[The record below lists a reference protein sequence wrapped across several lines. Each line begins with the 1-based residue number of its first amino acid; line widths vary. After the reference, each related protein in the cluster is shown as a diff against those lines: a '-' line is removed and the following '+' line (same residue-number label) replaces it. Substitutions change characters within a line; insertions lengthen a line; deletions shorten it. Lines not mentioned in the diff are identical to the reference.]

1 MTGDTDRRERRRWSG
16 WDDIVQFEWND
27 LLEDTPIN
35 DLLVDTPINDLLVDT
50 PINDLLIIDDQT
62 REVLDSLG
70 HDLQEDIMQL
80 EWDDFPDDPQAA
92 VIADEEVERPVR
104 RR

>member
-27 LLEDTPIN
+27 LLVDTPIN
-35 DLLVDTPINDLLVDT
+35 DLLVDTPINDLLV
-50 PINDLLIIDDQT
+50 IDDQT

>member
-35 DLLVDTPINDLLVDT
+35 DLLVDTPINDLLV
-50 PINDLLIIDDQT
+50 IDDQT

>member
-35 DLLVDTPINDLLVDT
+35 DLLV
-50 PINDLLIIDDQT
+50 IDDQT

>member
-35 DLLVDTPINDLLVDT
+35 VYLEEKKEQGGRSGRIFGEE
-50 PINDLLIIDDQT
+50 IISPPKTAERIGEQFG
-62 REVLDSLG
+62 VSHQPPGG
-70 HDLQEDIMQL
+70 HH
-80 EWDDFPDDPQAA
+80 AA
-92 VIADEEVERPVR
+92 RVG
-104 RR
+104 

>member
-1 MTGDTDRRERRRWSG
+1 MTDDTGRGRPRGRTG
-16 WDDIVQFEWND
+16 GNDIVQFEWND

-35 DLLVDTPINDLLVDT
+35 DLLV
-50 PINDLLIIDDQT
+50 IDDRT
-62 REVLDSLG
+62 KEVLDCLK
-70 HDLQEDIMQL
+70 HATVEDIMRF
-80 EWDDFPDDPQAA
+80 EWNDFLDGAQAA

>member
-1 MTGDTDRRERRRWSG
+1 MTAGDTNRRGRRRWSG

-35 DLLVDTPINDLLVDT
+35 DLLV
-50 PINDLLIIDDQT
+50 IDDQT